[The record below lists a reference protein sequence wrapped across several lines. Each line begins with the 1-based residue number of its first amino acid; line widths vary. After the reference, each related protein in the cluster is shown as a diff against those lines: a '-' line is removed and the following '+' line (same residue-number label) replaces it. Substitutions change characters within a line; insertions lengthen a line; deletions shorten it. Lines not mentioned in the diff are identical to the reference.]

1 VELRWIEAFLAVAEE
16 LHFGR
21 AAQRLHMAQ
30 SPLSQVIRKLERE
43 LGTPL
48 FERSTRVV
56 ELSPAGQAF
65 LPHAR
70 RVLEELDLARRATT
84 AGRAEVYGNVTIGF
98 SGALNHLT
106 LPPLTRAVRRRHPH
120 IALSLVGRTTT
131 NDAVARLQAGL
142 LDLAFVGLPI
152 TAEGIDSRVISVE
165 PLGVVAPS
173 DHPLA
178 GAATV
183 ELAQFADDDFVSM
196 PAAPG
201 SILRENMVAAAVE
214 SGFRPRVVQE
224 VSDPYVVLSFVAAG
238 VGVSVAPASLRPI
251 LPAGCVYLP
260 IAGVAPTLSAGLAW
274 RADDR
279 SSALRAVLSV
289 AVEVLPAPE

>member
-1 VELRWIEAFLAVAEE
+1 MELRWIEAFLAVAEE

-21 AAQRLHMAQ
+21 AAERLHMAQ